1 MGVGSYLIWKELGG
15 FTNEAVVPLG
25 LYATQLALNWS
36 WTPIFFWA
44 HKMGWAFAE
53 ILLLDGAIAATMFS
67 WYSVNKTAA
76 GLLLPYVGWMG
87 LATALNYRIWQNN
100 KEKQQ

>member
-1 MGVGSYLIWKELGG
+1 MEWPPWKGS
-15 FTNEAVVPLG
+15 A
-25 LYATQLALNWS
+25 
-36 WTPIFFWA
+36 
-44 HKMGWAFAE
+44 AE
-53 ILLLDGAIAATMFS
+53 TVDILLLDGAIAATMFS

-87 LATALNYRIWQNN
+87 LATALNYRIWQDN